1 LAPPTP
7 GTGWNKKE
15 GSPCERWLGAHSCNG
30 AADHSHFVPTVYI
43 QEPQTPCC
51 RSLFELGRRE
61 AIVTAIH
68 PSVSLSARPFL
79 LRPGEQRVHCH
90 FSRFFFLLLQA
101 GGFYSR
107 TSQSPQ
113 SSFPPA
119 LCSGRRYFEG
129 AAPHRRERSGTAR
142 SWQPSLSSPKVEVS
156 LSPPGGLGLIHALRR
171 TKFSE
176 VRLKLAHYYCG
187 TASSSSSITS
197 FRVSSIS

>member
-1 LAPPTP
+1 MSMERQTIAILCQRSTSRTSNTVPP
-7 GTGWNKKE
+7 
-15 GSPCERWLGAHSCNG
+15 L
-30 AADHSHFVPTVYI
+30 
-43 QEPQTPCC
+43 
-51 RSLFELGRRE
+51 LFELGRRE

-68 PSVSLSARPFL
+68 PSLSLSARPFL
-79 LRPGEQRVHCH
+79 LRPGEQHVHCH

-107 TSQSPQ
+107 TSQSPH

-119 LCSGRRYFEG
+119 LCFGRRYSEG

-171 TKFSE
+171 TRILGSPRPHSPGPTPMS
-176 VRLKLAHYYCG
+176 VPG
-187 TASSSSSITS
+187 
-197 FRVSSIS
+197 